1 VSRSRDSRRGR
12 PRIRSARRKHPLR
25 CPRPRG
31 ASGDGGRAVSRHG
44 RLAWWSPLLCAVL
57 LGQKA
62 LPPTLTAPPSASA
75 APGVVFSDVT
85 AASGLDRFHHVSG
98 GPAKDYIVEATGSG
112 VALVDYD
119 DDGWLDVYL
128 VNG

>member
-1 VSRSRDSRRGR
+1 M
-12 PRIRSARRKHPLR
+12 
-25 CPRPRG
+25 
-31 ASGDGGRAVSRHG
+31 
-44 RLAWWSPLLCAVL
+44 L

-62 LPPTLTAPPSASA
+62 VPPTLTAPPSASA
-75 APGVVFSDVT
+75 APDVAFSDVT

-128 VNG
+128 VNGSTLPTLRAAAGALAAARRAGNVEPLTRYTSSHPSSS